1 MKEKGQALIEF
12 ILILPIILLVFVAL
26 IDIGNIFLQKY
37 NLNDS
42 LETVTELYQND
53 KQKELKAYVANE
65 NLIYDESKNGDM
77 IKLTLKK
84 KISINAP
91 GLNNV
96 LGKEYTAE
104 ASKSIY
110 LDNEA
115 DDSHDVPQE
124 SSENFEQ

>member
-65 NLIYDESKNGDM
+65 NLIYDESKTGDM

-110 LDNEA
+110 LDNEV
-115 DDSHDVPQE
+115 DDSQNIPQE
-124 SSENFEQ
+124 SSENLEQ

>member
-65 NLIYDESKNGDM
+65 NLIYDESKTGDM

-110 LDNEA
+110 LENEV
-115 DDSHDVPQE
+115 DDSQNIPQE
-124 SSENFEQ
+124 SSENLEQ

>member
-37 NLNDS
+37 NLNYS

-65 NLIYDESKNGDM
+65 NLIYDESKTGDM

-110 LDNEA
+110 LDNEV
-115 DDSHDVPQE
+115 DDSQNIPQE
-124 SSENFEQ
+124 SSENLEQ

>member
-42 LETVTELYQND
+42 LEIVTELYQND

-110 LDNEA
+110 LDNEV
-115 DDSHDVPQE
+115 DDSQNIPQE

>member
-65 NLIYDESKNGDM
+65 NLIYDESKTGDM

-110 LDNEA
+110 LDNEV

>member
-65 NLIYDESKNGDM
+65 NLIYDESQTGDM

>member
-65 NLIYDESKNGDM
+65 NLIYDESKTGDM